1 MKCDVCNS
9 GTVTELKNKGSVV
22 AIDRAGLRLR
32 AGVRV
37 TGRGTDKH
45 PPVVCFGRDGQDH
58 HGYCVYQCAELNPEG
73 PHDCTAT
80 GDREREMEKK
90 KKIKKWGYIR
100 KAGSSRL
107 RRIVMLFCIT

>member
-1 MKCDVCNS
+1 M
-9 GTVTELKNKGSVV
+9 TELRNKGSVV

-37 TGRGTDKH
+37 SGRGTDKH

-73 PHDCTAT
+73 PHDCTTT
-80 GDREREMEKK
+80 GDRERERERKRDGEEK
-90 KKIKKWGYIR
+90 
-100 KAGSSRL
+100 
-107 RRIVMLFCIT
+107 

>member
-9 GTVTELKNKGSVV
+9 VTELRNKGSAV
-22 AIDRAGLRLR
+22 AIDRPELRLR

-37 TGRGTDKH
+37 TGRGTHKH

-73 PHDCTAT
+73 PMTAPPQGT
-80 GDREREMEKK
+80 EREMEKK
-90 KKIKKWGYIR
+90 NKIKK
-100 KAGSSRL
+100 
-107 RRIVMLFCIT
+107 